1 MVINVSAID
10 SYKDET
16 MARLPRIGPLGVPQ
30 HIIQR
35 GNNRQ
40 VCFAS
45 EQDMGVYAHFLEEY
59 ARNYSVAIHAWV
71 FMTNHVHLLATPYDI
86 EAVSKMMQALGRRY
100 VRYFNREYQRSGT
113 LWEGRF
119 KSSLVQSET
128 YLLQCQRYIELN
140 PVRANMVSDP
150 AEYVWSSYQ
159 SNGLGKKIALYS
171 PHEEYLKL
179 GKTDTQRQKAYRYLF
194 HTHTDENLI
203 TDIRSTVNKG
213 LALGDERFKQEIEA
227 LCGRRVRPAKMGRP
241 RKLMNE

>member
-1 MVINVSAID
+1 
-10 SYKDET
+10 
-16 MARLPRIGPLGVPQ
+16 MARLPRLGPLGIPQ

-45 EQDMGVYAHFLEEY
+45 EQDMAVYANFLEEY
-59 ARNYSVAIHAWV
+59 AQQYSVSIHAWV
-71 FMTNHVHLLATPYDI
+71 FMTNHVHLLATPNDV
-86 EAVSKMMQALGRRY
+86 EAISNMMQALGRRY

-128 YLLQCQRYIELN
+128 YSLQCQRYIELN

-150 AEYVWSSYQ
+150 ADYVWSSYQ
-159 SNGLGKKIALYS
+159 SNALGKKIALYS
-171 PHEEYLKL
+171 PHDEYLRL
-179 GKTDTQRQKAYRYLF
+179 GKNAEQREEVYRSLF
-194 HTHTDENLI
+194 RAHVDDKLI
-203 TDIRSTVNKG
+203 EDIRSAANKG
-213 LALGDERFKQEIEA
+213 LALGDDRFKQELEV

-241 RKLMNE
+241 RKLLAE